1 MNITNNKRKK
11 SFFQKKFLLITA
23 AILVTACL
31 ACGLYLGSY
40 YHADSLALESIEQP
54 ADGVTVSRE
63 DGRIIF
69 APEEPRAGLIFYPGG
84 KVQYEAYAPL
94 MEACAEEGLLC
105 ILLHMPG
112 NLAVLDINAADGIQE
127 EYPEIHTWYMG
138 GHSLGGSMA
147 ASYVSSHAEDY
158 EGLFLLAS
166 YSTEDLSGSGLK
178 VLSIYGSEDGVLKMD
193 SYEKYKTNLP
203 SDFSEVILAGGC
215 HAYFGCYGAQKGDGT
230 PTISNEEQIRLTAEA
245 IGQSAGVAAE

>member
-1 MNITNNKRKK
+1 MTKKKKRR
-11 SFFQKKFLLITA
+11 FLSRFLVA
-23 AILVTACL
+23 AAAVILTACL
-31 ACGLYLGSY
+31 ACGLYLSSY

-63 DGRIIF
+63 DDRIIF

-245 IGQSAGVAAE
+245 IGQSAGTAAEQNKI

>member
-1 MNITNNKRKK
+1 MTKKKKRR
-11 SFFQKKFLLITA
+11 FLPRFLVA
-23 AILVTACL
+23 AAAVILTACVG
-31 ACGLYLGSY
+31 CGIYLGSY

-63 DGRIIF
+63 DDRIIF

-158 EGLFLLAS
+158 EGLILLAS
-166 YSTEDLSGSGLK
+166 YSTEDLSDSGLK

-215 HAYFGCYGAQKGDGT
+215 HAYFGCYGAQKGDGM
-230 PTISNEEQIRLTAEA
+230 PTISNKEQIRLTAEA
-245 IGQSAGVAAE
+245 IGQSTGTAAEQNKI

>member
-1 MNITNNKRKK
+1 MTKKKKRR
-11 SFFQKKFLLITA
+11 FLSRFLVA
-23 AILVTACL
+23 AAAVVLTACV
-31 ACGLYLGSY
+31 ACGLYLSSY
-40 YHADSLALESIEQP
+40 YHADSLALETIEQP

-105 ILLHMPG
+105 ILLHMPV

-127 EYPEIHTWYMG
+127 EYPEIDTWYMG

-245 IGQSAGVAAE
+245 IGQSAGTAAE

>member
-1 MNITNNKRKK
+1 MTKKKKRR
-11 SFFQKKFLLITA
+11 FLSRFLVA
-23 AILVTACL
+23 AAAVILTACL
-31 ACGLYLGSY
+31 ACGLYLSSY

-54 ADGVTVSRE
+54 ADGITVSRE

-69 APEEPRAGLIFYPGG
+69 TPEEPRAGLIFYPGG

-127 EYPEIHTWYMG
+127 EYPEIDTWYMG

-166 YSTEDLSGSGLK
+166 YSTEDLSSSGLK

-245 IGQSAGVAAE
+245 IGQSAGTAAE

>member
-1 MNITNNKRKK
+1 MTKKKKRR
-11 SFFQKKFLLITA
+11 FLSRFLVA
-23 AILVTACL
+23 AAAVILTVCL
-31 ACGLYLGSY
+31 ACGLYLSSY

-127 EYPEIHTWYMG
+127 EYPEIDTWYMG

-245 IGQSAGVAAE
+245 IGQSAGTAAE

>member
-1 MNITNNKRKK
+1 MTKKKKRR
-11 SFFQKKFLLITA
+11 FLPRFLVA
-23 AILVTACL
+23 AAAVILTACL
-31 ACGLYLGSY
+31 ACGIYLGSY
-40 YHADSLALESIEQP
+40 YHADSLAFESIEQP
-54 ADGVTVSRE
+54 AYGVTVSRE
-63 DGRIIF
+63 DDRIIF

-94 MEACAEEGLLC
+94 MEACAEKGLLC

-245 IGQSAGVAAE
+245 IGQSAGTAAEQNKI